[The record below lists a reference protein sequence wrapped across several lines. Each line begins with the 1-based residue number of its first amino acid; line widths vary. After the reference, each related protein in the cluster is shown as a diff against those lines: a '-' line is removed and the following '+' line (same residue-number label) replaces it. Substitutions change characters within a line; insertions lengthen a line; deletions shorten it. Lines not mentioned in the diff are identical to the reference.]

1 MVLSENNLAAVN
13 RCFQNIFCFSLLP
26 AGVKSIGIEVYD
38 ECALTVD
45 ELIAYGQ
52 VTIPEAVFNMEAVED
67 WYPLSGKQG
76 ENKEGSI
83 HLIMT
88 LMVNC

>member
-1 MVLSENNLAAVN
+1 MVCLKLDSAVSNLSTEKVFSN
-13 RCFQNIFCFSLLP
+13 SLLP

-52 VTIPEAVFNMEAVED
+52 VTIPEAVFRMEAVED

-83 HLIMT
+83 HLIFT
-88 LMVNC
+88 LMVS